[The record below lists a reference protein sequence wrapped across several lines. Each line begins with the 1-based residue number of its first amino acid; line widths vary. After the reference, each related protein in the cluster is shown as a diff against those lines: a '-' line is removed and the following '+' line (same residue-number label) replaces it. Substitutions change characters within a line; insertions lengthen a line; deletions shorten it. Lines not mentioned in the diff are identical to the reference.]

1 MPLTPEY
8 ATRVVSFADFQL
20 DVRAGEL
27 RRTGVKVK
35 LQNQPFQVLAT
46 LLEHPGEIV
55 TRDELRALLWPAET
69 FVDFDHGLNSAVR
82 RLREALGDSA
92 ETPIFV
98 ETVGR
103 RGYRFIF
110 PAEKTYSNNGN
121 GNGAVLEMSNSV
133 AAPEVRTATPARALG
148 RSRRRQLLLAAGVLV
163 LIATSLLLMVE
174 RMSDGKLSKWVQS
187 IGRGV
192 PGELSI
198 KQRQLTANPSDMPVT
213 SQAFS

>member
-1 MPLTPEY
+1 MALMPEN

-27 RRTGVKVK
+27 RRNGVQVK
-35 LQNQPFQVLAT
+35 LQNQPFQVLAM

-121 GNGAVLEMSNSV
+121 GNGAVLDISNPV
-133 AAPEVRTATPARALG
+133 VAPEVRITMPARAP
-148 RSRRRQLLLAAGVLV
+148 RTWRRLRPLLVAGVLF
-163 LIATSLLLMVE
+163 LIATSLLMKVE
-174 RMSDGKLSKWVQS
+174 RMPDGKLRKWVQS
-187 IGRGV
+187 IGRGAS
-192 PGELSI
+192 GDL
-198 KQRQLTANPSDMPVT
+198 A
-213 SQAFS
+213 